1 MKKKIKSQII
11 IVGIILI
18 VLILL
23 FIPTKKP
30 QTNGVEIIKCIGE
43 RATLYIQLG
52 CSHCK
57 TQEALFGEN
66 YEFINSVDCFY
77 ENEKCGRIKATPS
90 WNINGEIVVGVKTID
105 QLKELAQC

>member
-77 ENEKCGRIKATPS
+77 ENDKCGGIRGTPS
-90 WNINGEIVVGVKTID
+90 WRIGSKIVIGVQTIE
-105 QLKELAQC
+105 ELRELTGC